1 MGRIF
6 TCLWLA
12 LCLCS
17 VAAAQGKEFWDKK
30 DYKQW
35 NERECRKLLEDSP
48 WAKTYT
54 LSQVYVT
61 PLSSTENDAQT
72 RAREDNPRLAYRI
85 QLRSAAPIRQAM
97 VRQQQLAQKYDQMP
111 DDKKKAFDQEAEKF
125 LAASFAEAV
134 VVYVSFTTNVQ
145 FDDRDVARHWQTQT
159 TDTLKNFTYLIGP
172 KGEKVQLQRYTVAEA
187 GRSFQLAFPRQHEGR
202 PLVGPQDKTIKL
214 EFVHP
219 RTTRQGESRVLIE
232 FRLDKMMMRG
242 EPVF

>member
-1 MGRIF
+1 MKNKLSI
-6 TCLWLA
+6 WL
-12 LCLCS
+12 LILS
-17 VAAAQGKEFWDKK
+17 LYSLAAMQGNEYWHKK
-30 DYKQW
+30 DYQQW
-35 NERECRKLLEDSP
+35 NERECKKLLEDSP

-61 PLSSTENDAQT
+61 PLSSNENDAQA
-72 RAREDNPRLAYRI
+72 RAREDNPRLTYRV
-85 QLRSAAPIRQAM
+85 QFRSATPIRQAM

-111 DDKKKAFDQEAEKF
+111 EDKKKAFDQEAGKF
-125 LAASFAEAV
+125 LAASFADAV

-172 KGEKVQLQRYTVAEA
+172 KGEKVQLQRYTVADA
-187 GRSFQLAFPRQHEGR
+187 GRAFQLVFPRQPEGR

-232 FRLDKMMMRG
+232 FRLDKMVMQG